1 MCVVLWDLS
10 LSLVLVIDDFAAV
23 WFILLGTLG
32 KLDDGSRNQSTLGG
46 CWHLFIGLNEV
57 NEQHRLEQRLGNLR
71 ARASSES
78 SNDNL
83 FLMSELET
91 GRVGIGCHTFL
102 SPGSVVES
110 KAPKKIVGLGQE
122 LRTDAPMEMHFSC
135 YNFLS
140 MLINTRAR
148 SIEIQ
153 KLGNISSGYG
163 TTRQNQTR
171 HPSQRHCR
179 RLASRKAARIAGP
192 SKQSATIGVF
202 FLDQRLA
209 NTYAVHGMFQCGTQ
223 PRAIRSRRKAR
234 NGGSTHFSLGQADFV
249 QPKPDTDGKERPT
262 TWG

>member
-1 MCVVLWDLS
+1 MSSIDWNNGWATYEPEHRPNHPTITYFSWVNWKLEELELDAIHSFLQDL
-10 LSLVLVIDDFAAV
+10 LS
-23 WFILLGTLG
+23 
-32 KLDDGSRNQSTLGG
+32 
-46 CWHLFIGLNEV
+46 
-57 NEQHRLEQRLGNLR
+57 R
-71 ARASSES
+71 AR
-78 SNDNL
+78 
-83 FLMSELET
+83 
-91 GRVGIGCHTFL
+91 
-102 SPGSVVES
+102 P
-110 KAPKKIVGLGQE
+110 KKKIVGLGQE

-234 NGGSTHFSLGQADFV
+234 NGGSTHFSLGQAGFV